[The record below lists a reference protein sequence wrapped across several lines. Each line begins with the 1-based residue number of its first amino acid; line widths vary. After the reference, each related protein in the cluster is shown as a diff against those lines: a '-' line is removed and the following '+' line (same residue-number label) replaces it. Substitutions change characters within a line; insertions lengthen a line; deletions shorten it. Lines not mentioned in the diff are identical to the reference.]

1 MKHVGIAC
9 LKPLN
14 ILNTKDW
21 LSTHGRAVAWGQR
34 LQQELGCK
42 V

>member
-1 MKHVGIAC
+1 MEHVGIAC
-9 LKPLN
+9 LKR
-14 ILNTKDW
+14 LNTKDW